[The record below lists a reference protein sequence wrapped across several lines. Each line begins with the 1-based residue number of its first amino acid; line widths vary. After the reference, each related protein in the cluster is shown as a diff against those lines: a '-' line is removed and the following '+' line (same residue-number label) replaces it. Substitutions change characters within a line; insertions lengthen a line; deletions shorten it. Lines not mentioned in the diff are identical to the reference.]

1 MFWEELYIRSGNSPC
16 MDQHLYKYL
25 VLNRKLSIPQLG
37 SFCIKQESAHID
49 ADGFVHPPK
58 PVLCFTE
65 ELIPPPDKTFYHF
78 LSEEMGVD
86 ELAAIKQFHDYEYQ
100 IRQELENSKRVTMT
114 GIGNLNKENGATIV
128 FEPAHDLSVLL
139 PPIHLD
145 KNEFSSTPAVI
156 EEIDEAE
163 TGEETK
169 RDYWWFYAI
178 ILLILGIGALVY
190 YYL

>member
-1 MFWEELYIRSGNSPC
+1 

-37 SFCIKQESAHID
+37 SFSIRQESAHID
-49 ADGFVHPPK
+49 GDGVLYPPK
-58 PVLCFTE
+58 PVLHFTE
-65 ELIPPPDKTFYHF
+65 EVIPPPDKTFYHF

-100 IRQELENSKRVTMT
+100 IRQDLEHSKKVTMT
-114 GIGNLNKENGATIV
+114 GIGNLNRENGGAIV

-139 PPIHLD
+139 PPLQLD
-145 KNEFSSTPAVI
+145 KNGFSSTPAI
-156 EEIDEAE
+156 MEE
-163 TGEETK
+163 TGEEETGETAN
-169 RDYWWFYAI
+169 RDFWWFYAI
-178 ILLILGIGALVY
+178 ILLILGLGALAY